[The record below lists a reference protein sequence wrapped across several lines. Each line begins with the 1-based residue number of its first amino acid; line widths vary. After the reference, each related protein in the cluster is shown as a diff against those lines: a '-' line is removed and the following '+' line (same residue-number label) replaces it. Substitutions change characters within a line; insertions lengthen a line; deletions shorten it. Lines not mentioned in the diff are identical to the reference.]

1 MKRILAFS
9 LGFCLLFFLF
19 PVAVWAAEG
28 DLVEEQLK
36 ESGFY
41 SLVDLIPDDGQELLP
56 DTLDEEGIDSITV
69 DSVFQTFWTLMK
81 EKISAPVTLFFS
93 ILGTVF
99 LGALLTSVGGE
110 GNGGLPSMVTGIA
123 LCGISIPYIL
133 DAVNEAKTVIQGL
146 FEFTSSFVPLFTGV
160 CIASGK
166 PVSAVAYHITL
177 FSVMQLFSV
186 VVSKLLLPLLGV
198 FLGVAITS
206 AVTGLFSASAVTKT
220 LKSITGW
227 ILGLLITVF
236 IGVLTVK
243 SLFSAPADSLAIKTS
258 KFVLSAL
265 VPVVGSALS
274 DAYATVFSCVNVVK
288 GTVGVFGI
296 IMLVASFLPTLVRMF
311 LLLFALK
318 AGHFVAEFFD
328 QKQAKYVLEAASTA
342 LSSLLGMIVCY
353 DVMIIISIALMLLI
367 GGGSS

>member
-1 MKRILAFS
+1 MKRFLVLS
-9 LGFCLLFFLF
+9 VGFCFLVFLF
-19 PVAVWAAEG
+19 PFAARAEEE
-28 DLVEEQLK
+28 DLIEKQLE

-41 SLVDLIPDDGQELLP
+41 SLTDLLPKEGQDLLP
-56 DTLDEEGIDSITV
+56 DSLDEEGLNTITV
-69 DSVFQTFWTLMK
+69 DSVFETLLALVK
-81 EKISAPVTLFFS
+81 DKLSAPMTLFFS

-99 LGALLTSVGGE
+99 LGALLSSVSGD
-110 GNGGLPSMVTGIA
+110 GNGQLPSMVTGIA

-133 DAVNEAKTVIQGL
+133 EAVNEAKTVIEGL
-146 FEFTSSFVPLFTGV
+146 FEFTASFVPLFTGV

-177 FSVMQLFSV
+177 FSVMQLFSLL
-186 VVSKLLLPLLGV
+186 VSKLLLPLLGV

-206 AVTGLFSASAVTKT
+206 AVTGLFSASAVTKA
-220 LKSITGW
+220 LKTITGW

-236 IGVLTVK
+236 IGVLTIK
-243 SLFSAPADSLAIKTS
+243 SLFSTPADSLAIKTS

-296 IMLVASFLPTLVRMF
+296 IMLVVSFLPTLVRMF

-318 AGHFVAEFFD
+318 AGNFVAEFFD

-353 DVMIIISIALMLLI
+353 DVMIIISIALMLII
-367 GGGSS
+367 GGGNS